1 MAVLIR
7 AALCQKVYFLRK
19 ILDYNSHFWLKFECN
34 STKKLWTEIR
44 TALFDLRRYGIRSTY
59 DLLQVHTSNTY
70 FKYILQPSIR
80 NKSYILQVPTSNTYF
95 KYLLEV
101 GQNLESWH
109 DLIPSTY
116 SNDFWAELNFRSRS
130 LKFRLRLQKPRSFG
144 ASELRKS
151 YGGSFWRSLN
161 FLSKS
166 VVSWGIVP
174 IDSNKQQKQNIK
186 NNK

>member
-70 FKYILQPSIR
+70 FKYILQLSIR

-116 SNDFWAELNFRSRS
+116 SNDFWLEINQSIISLQELP
-130 LKFRLRLQKPRSFG
+130 LLQKSTTYTKCFHEG
-144 ASELRKS
+144 H
-151 YGGSFWRSLN
+151 LN
-161 FLSKS
+161 VQTTYY
-166 VVSWGIVP
+166 VVLT
-174 IDSNKQQKQNIK
+174 
-186 NNK
+186 